1 MIAIVFPGQG
11 AQRPGGLVPWLEV
24 PRFADALDRFADAAG
39 LDLVALGTTA
49 DAATITDTSVAQP
62 LIVATG
68 IATARLLDL
77 DPQQTV
83 WAGHSVGELT
93 AAALA
98 GCLRDEDAVRLA
110 AERGRAMA
118 AASQDAPTGM
128 SAVLGGEPTEV
139 RAVLRALG
147 LTPANLNGPDQIV
160 AAGTVEQLDALRTAP
175 PHGARVV
182 ALRVTG
188 AFHSEHMRP
197 AQERFAR
204 AVAAVRPAEPSGTL
218 LSNAD
223 GMPISSGAEVLA
235 RLVRQVCAPVRWDL
249 TASNLATLARHVV
262 EVAPAGTLAG
272 LLRRSAPTL
281 DVVALR
287 GPKDLP
293 VTTTG
298 HR

>member
-1 MIAIVFPGQG
+1 MIAVVFPGQG

-24 PRFADALDRFADAAG
+24 PAFAGRLRRLADAAG

-49 DAATITDTSVAQP
+49 DAATITDTAIAQP

-77 DPQQTV
+77 DPDRTV

-93 AAALA
+93 ALALA
-98 GCLRDEDAVRLA
+98 GCLREEDAVRLA

-118 AASQDAPTGM
+118 AASREAPTGM
-128 SAVLGGEPTEV
+128 AAVLGGDAAEV
-139 RAVLRALG
+139 AAALRGLG
-147 LTPANLNGPDQIV
+147 LTAANHNAPDQLV
-160 AAGTVEQLDALRTAP
+160 AAGTLDQLDALRAAP
-175 PHGARVV
+175 PAGARVV
-182 ALRVTG
+182 ALRVAG

-204 AVAAVRPAEPSGTL
+204 AVAAVRPDEPAGTL

-223 GMPISSGAEVLA
+223 GEAVTSGADALD

-249 TASNLATLARHVV
+249 TARHLAALVDRVV

-272 LLRRSAPTL
+272 LLRRSDPDL
-281 DVVALR
+281 DVIALR
-287 GPKDLP
+287 GPQDLP
-293 VTTTG
+293 VPAG
-298 HR
+298 